1 LVNRIIG
8 GLNLGVVSYS
18 YKRTLEFVI
27 NQNTQQF
34 PFLLLDYIL
43 SCDKY
48 AANIGNGKNEDTNS
62 ITCREICSEHISQTS
77 AGIEMLSPQIG
88 VVLPTL
94 GARPEMILGCINSI
108 RKSGAHYIA
117 IVSPHQLPRDVE
129 SLVDKVINDPGLGLA
144 AAINLGMEKLP
155 ERIEYSTWI
164 GDDDL
169 FEENGLSILA
179 EAMRRQPELSLA
191 YGVCTYIDG
200 LGKVLGVNKAGNI
213 AWRILQFGPDLIPQ
227 PSSLFKLRDFRL
239 AGGLNQK
246 YKNAFDFDLFL
257 KLKKIGKARYV
268 PVKVSKFRW
277 HEGSLSVNQR
287 WRAVV
292 EASVV
297 RRSHLNRGA
306 SLFSILWEPP
316 VILLTYLAGRVVNA
330 RSR

>member
-1 LVNRIIG
+1 MR
-8 GLNLGVVSYS
+8 
-18 YKRTLEFVI
+18 
-27 NQNTQQF
+27 
-34 PFLLLDYIL
+34 
-43 SCDKY
+43 
-48 AANIGNGKNEDTNS
+48 
-62 ITCREICSEHISQTS
+62 
-77 AGIEMLSPQIG
+77 SPQIG

-94 GARPEMILGCINSI
+94 GERPELILECINSI
-108 RKSGAHYIA
+108 RKAGAHYIA
-117 IVSPHQLPRDVE
+117 IVSPHEFPRDIE
-129 SLVDKVINDPGLGLA
+129 SLVDEVIKDPGLGLA
-144 AAINLGMEKLP
+144 AAINLGMEKMP

-179 EAMRRQPELSLA
+179 ETMSRHPEASFV
-191 YGVCTYIDG
+191 YGICTYVNV

-227 PSSLFKLRDFRL
+227 PSSLFKLRDFRHV
-239 AGGLNQK
+239 GGLNQR

-277 HEGSLSVNQR
+277 HDGSLSVNQR

-292 EASVV
+292 EASAV
-297 RRSHLNRGA
+297 RRSQLSRGVR
-306 SLFSILWEPP
+306 LFSILWEPP
-316 VILLTYLAGRVVNA
+316 VILVTYFAGRIVNS

>member
-1 LVNRIIG
+1 
-8 GLNLGVVSYS
+8 
-18 YKRTLEFVI
+18 
-27 NQNTQQF
+27 
-34 PFLLLDYIL
+34 
-43 SCDKY
+43 
-48 AANIGNGKNEDTNS
+48 
-62 ITCREICSEHISQTS
+62 
-77 AGIEMLSPQIG
+77 MLSPQIG

-94 GARPEMILGCINSI
+94 GERPELILGCINSI

-117 IVSPHQLPRDVE
+117 IVSPHEFPRDIE
-129 SLVDKVINDPGLGLA
+129 SLVDKVIKDPGLGLA

-155 ERIEYSTWI
+155 EHIEYSTWI

-179 EAMRRQPELSLA
+179 ETISRHPEASFV
-191 YGVCTYIDG
+191 YGICTYVNG

-227 PSSLFKLRDFRL
+227 PSSLFKLRDFRNV
-239 AGGLNQK
+239 GGLNQR

-277 HEGSLSVNQR
+277 HDGSLSVNQR

-297 RRSHLNRGA
+297 RRSHLSRGV

-316 VILLTYLAGRVVNA
+316 VILMTYFAGRIVNS

>member
-1 LVNRIIG
+1 MG
-8 GLNLGVVSYS
+8 
-18 YKRTLEFVI
+18 
-27 NQNTQQF
+27 
-34 PFLLLDYIL
+34 
-43 SCDKY
+43 
-48 AANIGNGKNEDTNS
+48 
-62 ITCREICSEHISQTS
+62 
-77 AGIEMLSPQIG
+77 SPHIG

-94 GARPEMILGCINSI
+94 GERPELILGCINSI
-108 RKSGAHYIA
+108 KRSGATYIVV
-117 IVSPHQLPRDVE
+117 VSPHELLRDIE
-129 SLVDKVINDPGLGLA
+129 SLVDEVIRDPGLGLA

-169 FEENGLSILA
+169 FEENGLSILS
-179 EAMRRQPELSLA
+179 EDMRRHPEASFV
-191 YGVCTYIDG
+191 YGTCTYVNG
-200 LGKVLGVNKAGNI
+200 VGKALGVNKAGNI

-227 PSSLFKLRDFRL
+227 PSALFKLKDFRL
-239 AGGLNQK
+239 VGGLNQE

-277 HEGSLSVNQR
+277 HKGSLSVNQR

-297 RRSHLNRGA
+297 RRSHLSIGVR
-306 SLFSILWEPP
+306 LFSILWEPL
-316 VILLTYLAGRVVNA
+316 VILVTYFAGKVVNS